1 MAPVSA
7 ELDEVSLA
15 QYDAVWSVSSR
26 LWKSLLQSPSLSSA
40 VAGKEVALRA
50 ERQGEDS
57 GNNPR
62 RTALARVGS

>member
-15 QYDAVWSVSSR
+15 QYDAVWSVSIR

-40 VAGKEVALRA
+40 VAGKEVALRV
-50 ERQGEDS
+50 E
-57 GNNPR
+57 
-62 RTALARVGS
+62 